1 MKVTIDIDPE
11 LYRAVK
17 VEAARVDRSVR
28 EIVDEALAGWLERLE
43 DAEDAAASAE
53 ALAEYGRDGG
63 VAADEFF
70 RAHAAE
76 TRATYGSSGE
86 G

>member
-1 MKVTIDIDPE
+1 MKVTIDLDPE
-11 LYRAVK
+11 VYRAVK
-17 VEAARVDRSVR
+17 VEAARADRSVR
-28 EIVDEALAGWLERLE
+28 EIVDRALVAWLERLE
-43 DAEDAAASAE
+43 ESEDVAAAAE
-53 ALAEYGRDGG
+53 ALIEYERDGG

-76 TRATYGSSGE
+76 TRAVYGSSGE